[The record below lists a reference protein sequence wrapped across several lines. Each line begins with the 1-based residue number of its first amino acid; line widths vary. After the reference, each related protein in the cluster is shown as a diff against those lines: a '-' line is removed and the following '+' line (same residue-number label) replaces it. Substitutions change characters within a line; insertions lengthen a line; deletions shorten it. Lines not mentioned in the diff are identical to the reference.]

1 MKLSKIRISNFQ
13 CFDQSKTEID
23 FANHLTALIGLNG
36 SGKTSTLQALSR
48 MFGISESSRRIR
60 VDDFHSLSVIDQ
72 RADELSIEAWF
83 TFPEVESEGDMIAV
97 AGTFNQLCFK
107 SFSNEMLLRLKLEAK
122 LTVTISPP
130 ECSVRLNLA

>member
-1 MKLSKIRISNFQ
+1 MVNMLRPIKPSSSHIS
-13 CFDQSKTEID
+13 
-23 FANHLTALIGLNG
+23 A
-36 SGKTSTLQALSR
+36 
-48 MFGISESSRRIR
+48 
-60 VDDFHSLSVIDQ
+60 
-72 RADELSIEAWF
+72 LSIEAWF